1 MDLERLNVKAKR
13 YMGLSVILMVG
24 FFLYFLAVE
33 IQMFLGRDFDSPAMV
48 FSFCSSIVL
57 TIIIVLSN
65 VNAIWMFYLLRKGET
80 PFQMAVVKRLR
91 VISGLLIAVE
101 PLQFVFERIMNSLN
115 MHYAHMEIG
124 DVVVYGTKTYT
135 SFGGVFLILGGVVAC
150 ISIAFE
156 YGVVLQTQADETL

>member
-33 IQMFLGRDFDSPAMV
+33 IQMFLGRDFDSPAMI

-124 DVVVYGTKTYT
+124 DVVYGTKAYT